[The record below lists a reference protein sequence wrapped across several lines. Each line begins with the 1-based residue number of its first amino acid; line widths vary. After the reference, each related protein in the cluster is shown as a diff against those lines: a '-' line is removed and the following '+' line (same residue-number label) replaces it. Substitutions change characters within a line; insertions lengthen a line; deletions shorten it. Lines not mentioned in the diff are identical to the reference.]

1 MDKGSD
7 FKNIK
12 NASLVINDDLHV
24 EKLIEEQANHAK
36 SDFLANMSHEIRTP
50 INTIIGMNEMILR
63 ECEDEAIR
71 EYAYNI
77 ESAGHNLLAL
87 IDDILDFSKIEAGK
101 IKIKEAEYKL
111 GELLYEAAGTIERKA
126 KQKNLQFE
134 ISVKEDLPDTLYGD
148 QVRIRQILM
157 NLMSNA
163 VKYTQKGKIQLR
175 ITGEV
180 NREECKVALRISVAD
195 TGIGI
200 RKEDIATL
208 FDHFR
213 RLDLEMNRNIEG
225 TGLGLAIT
233 QKLVTMMGGTIDVE
247 SVYGEGTVFTVQL
260 TQQYSGQ
267 GYIGNFEQKY
277 WNAGSGS
284 HKYEQGFIAPEASVL
299 VVDDNR
305 MNLTVVQNL
314 LKKTQ
319 LRIITCMRGEE
330 ALELMCHEKYDVIL
344 MDHMMP
350 GLDGIETLK
359 RSKQMPE
366 NLNRDVAVIAVTA
379 NAIPGAR
386 EMYLAEGFTDYISKP
401 IVGKTL
407 EEMLVKYL
415 PPKKV
420 MFTDDGEH
428 KTEDTV
434 AHEAEEEHG
443 ELINFE
449 SGMKYCANSEEL
461 YCEILELYCEQ
472 HDEKYAELQNYY
484 AEKDWDNYT
493 IRIHSLKSNSLNIGS
508 SKLADL
514 CLQLEQAG
522 KKIKV
527 GEMIQEQ
534 TEFILK
540 NHPVAMQLYDE
551 VIEVAKEYFRKRGKI

>member
-1 MDKGSD
+1 MDKGSG
-7 FKNIK
+7 FKNVK
-12 NASLVINDDLHV
+12 NVGLEISDDLHL

-101 IKIKEAEYKL
+101 MKIIEAEYKL
-111 GELLYEAAGTIERKA
+111 GELLHDAASTIGRKA

-134 ISVKEDLPDTLYGD
+134 INVKEDLPDTLYGD

-163 VKYTQKGKIQLR
+163 VKYTQKGKIQLQ
-175 ITGEV
+175 ITGDV
-180 NREECKVALRISVAD
+180 NREENKVALQISVAD

-200 RKEDIATL
+200 RKEDIETL
-208 FDHFR
+208 FEHFR

-260 TQQYSGQ
+260 TQQYIGQ
-267 GYIGNFEQKY
+267 DYIGNWGQKY
-277 WNAGSGS
+277 GKAGGTSNQ
-284 HKYEQGFIAPEASVL
+284 YQQTFIAPEASVL

-319 LRIITCMRGEE
+319 LQITTCMSGTD
-330 ALELMCHEKYDVIL
+330 ALELMCREKYDIIL

-366 NLNRDVAVIAVTA
+366 NLNKDVAVIAVTA
-379 NAIPGAR
+379 NAIAGAR
-386 EMYLAEGFTDYISKP
+386 EMYMAEGFTDYISKP
-401 IVGKTL
+401 IVGKIL
-407 EEMLVKYL
+407 EEMLLKYL
-415 PPKKV
+415 PTEKV
-420 MFTDDGEH
+420 KCTQESEQ
-428 KTEDTV
+428 KAEDAV
-434 AHEAEEEHG
+434 AKDLEDENG
-443 ELINFE
+443 ELIDFE
-449 SGMKYCANSEEL
+449 IGMKYCANSEEL

-472 HDEKYAELQNYY
+472 HDEKYAELQQYY

-508 SKLADL
+508 GKLANL

-522 KKIKV
+522 KKIKA
-527 GEMIQEQ
+527 GETVQEQ
-534 TEFILK
+534 TEFILQ

-551 VIEVAKEYFRKRGKI
+551 VIEAAKEYFKKRGNV

>member
-7 FKNIK
+7 FKNVK
-12 NASLVINDDLHV
+12 NVGLVINDDLHL

-101 IKIKEAEYKL
+101 IKIIEAEYKL
-111 GELLYEAAGTIERKA
+111 GELLYEAASAIERKA

-134 ISVKEDLPDTLYGD
+134 IIVKEDLPDTLYGD

-175 ITGEV
+175 ITGDV
-180 NREECKVALRISVAD
+180 NRENSKVALQISVAD

-208 FDHFR
+208 FGHFR

-260 TQQYSGQ
+260 TQQYIGQ
-267 GYIGNFEQKY
+267 GYIGNFRQNY
-277 WNAGSGS
+277 WKAGSGS
-284 HKYEQGFIAPEASVL
+284 HKYEQSFIAPEASVL

-319 LRIITCMRGEE
+319 LRITTCMRGEE

-366 NLNRDVAVIAVTA
+366 NQNRDVAVIAVTA
-379 NAIPGAR
+379 NAIAGAR

-401 IVGKTL
+401 IVGKML

-420 MFTDDGEH
+420 MFTNGGEH
-428 KTEDTV
+428 KTEDT
-434 AHEAEEEHG
+434 ADQEAKEENV

-472 HDEKYAELQNYY
+472 HDEKYAELQHYY

-522 KKIKV
+522 KKIKA
-527 GEMIQEQ
+527 GETVQEQ
-534 TEFILK
+534 TEFILQK
-540 NHPVAMQLYDE
+540 HQVAMQLYDE
-551 VIEVAKEYFRKRGKI
+551 VIEAAKEYFKKRGNV